1 MGGID
6 DLVDNAEQDEVNEL
20 ADELGID
27 DKEELEQLNQKIA
40 DIYELLVGID
50 KQLEETENKLS
61 MHENAIRELQ
71 RTAGQDTG
79 NNGEDDDGLNF

>member
-27 DKEELEQLNQKIA
+27 DKKELEQLNQKIA

-79 NNGEDDDGLNF
+79 NNGDDDGGLNF